1 MGLSREFLKG
11 LELDKSTIDAIM
23 SEYGSGVTEMKEQ
36 IAELKNENADLKNGN
51 AELATLQKTHKEL
64 EQSFKALEK
73 EKETLATQ
81 KAELETNSANNLK
94 ALKKDFA
101 IKKAIMK
108 SAPIDEVSY
117 KAHLD
122 LEKIEYD
129 DEKDELKGFDDQDK
143 AIRENYGFL
152 FGSGGSQGGEHGGI
166 DGGNGGSLT
175 IEEAIN
181 QTM

>member
-1 MGLSREFLKG
+1 MGLSRDFLKG

-23 SEYGSGVTEMKEQ
+23 SEYGSGVTELKEQ
-36 IAELKNENADLKNGN
+36 IDTLKTENADLKNSN
-51 AELATLQKTHKEL
+51 AEFATLQKTHKEL
-64 EQSFKALEK
+64 EKSFKDLEK

-94 ALKKDFA
+94 ALKKEYA
-101 IKKAIMK
+101 INKAIMK

-122 LEKIEYD
+122 MSKIEYD
-129 DEKDELKGFDDQDK
+129 DEKDELTGFEDQDK
-143 AIRENYGFL
+143 AIKENYGFL
-152 FGSGGSQGGEHGGI
+152 FGQVSTGAEHGGI
-166 DGGNGGSLT
+166 DGKGGETLS
-175 IEEAIN
+175 IEDAIN